1 MIICLSLVSTSGK
14 ALKKRQRL
22 VRDPVLAQMILS
34 GWDMIIL
41 WMNSKDFSSIGFY
54 GECGISTPPSPSE
67 PCI

>member
-1 MIICLSLVSTSGK
+1 MIISLSLVSTSGK

-41 WMNSKDFSSIGFY
+41 WMNSNDFS
-54 GECGISTPPSPSE
+54 
-67 PCI
+67 